1 MSWGIPERQSFKVFI
16 DTTNQLSWVYN
27 ESVNTRQSTFDTSK
41 PSSFDSLNTTTSFAY
56 QSQITQIQKGKNWL
70 IVEDRNNVWDLSVWT
85 PFSLANQNGLLT
97 EREGVS
103 GFLCFNRQ
111 NNVMQRVGDISI
123 DMPNNNI
130 YFGEY
135 IPSYIHNQSVAIELS
150 NTIND
155 KLKKI
160 WTFDI
165 DVYINTH
172 PALEQNIFRGVI
184 DSASPYITIY
194 AKSEDYFQKL
204 WRLLDAS
211 NPNES
216 FNCNYTTG
224 LCSNINKVMSSMT
237 IAIKNPKTH
246 AFEWN
251 ISFFQEDIIV
261 DKRYV
266 QFVYDNSAVYTT
278 DTDYV
283 LFLGRPFLN
292 KLFVTMGSAVHNGRR
307 DVESVTFYTLK
318 IKVSLYWITN
328 VIAFVPVVAFS
339 LIF

>member
-1 MSWGIPERQSFKVFI
+1 MGTIFYLLILLLSSVSHIRTSKASDAFTPPLVISSKKSKHNYLYTTMSWGIPERQSFKVFI

-155 KLKKI
+155 KLKKMY
-160 WTFDI
+160 
-165 DVYINTH
+165 VYSLDYSIMI
-172 PALEQNIFRGVI
+172 LVFQLNI
-184 DSASPYITIY
+184 
-194 AKSEDYFQKL
+194 KSFIK
-204 WRLLDAS
+204 
-211 NPNES
+211 S
-216 FNCNYTTG
+216 FNQC
-224 LCSNINKVMSSMT
+224 
-237 IAIKNPKTH
+237 
-246 AFEWN
+246 E
-251 ISFFQEDIIV
+251 FFIQ
-261 DKRYV
+261 
-266 QFVYDNSAVYTT
+266 
-278 DTDYV
+278 
-283 LFLGRPFLN
+283 L
-292 KLFVTMGSAVHNGRR
+292 
-307 DVESVTFYTLK
+307 
-318 IKVSLYWITN
+318 
-328 VIAFVPVVAFS
+328 
-339 LIF
+339 